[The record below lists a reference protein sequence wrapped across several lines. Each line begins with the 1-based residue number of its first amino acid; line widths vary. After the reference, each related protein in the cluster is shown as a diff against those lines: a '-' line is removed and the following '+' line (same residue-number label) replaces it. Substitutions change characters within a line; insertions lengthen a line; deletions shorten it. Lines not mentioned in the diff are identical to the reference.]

1 MKKFRHVWLAALLL
15 ASTMGFT
22 SCSDDDDKNASQSN
36 PAIEVVANSKKHD
49 TAILLCT
56 FGSTFKE
63 SIKTYDQILAD
74 YEAEFPDADIYLSF
88 TSRTCVNRVYAETGI
103 DRFPPDLWLKALGS
117 ANYKKVAVQSLHIIP
132 GEEYLSLMNTDVK
145 KEFMIKGFPS
155 IQVAK
160 SPCLV
165 YDEDDVQA
173 VSTALYDHYKDNLA
187 EKTQLLLLMGHGN
200 PDKNYNAN
208 SKYTEVEVAMQAL
221 APNKNVFVGT
231 VDYGDMLFWPLGSDE
246 KPLPEAN
253 AESVYAKLTQY
264 CEDNNLKPEEITIWL
279 APFMSIA
286 GDHAHNDLW
295 GIEEGDDYSNATPGA
310 DVCWRLKLMK
320 MGFKISNAESHNGSV
335 DKCKING
342 LGDYA
347 SIRKIWVNHLKA
359 IYNNADEWQTGED
372 YQ

>member
-1 MKKFRHVWLAALLL
+1 MKMFKHLWLAALLL
-15 ASTMGFT
+15 ASTAGFT
-22 SCSDDDDKNASQSN
+22 SCNDDDDNSGKSN
-36 PAIEVVANSKKHD
+36 PAIDVVTKSKQHD

-103 DRFPPDLWLKALGS
+103 DRFPPDLWLQALGN

-145 KEFMIKGFPS
+145 KEFMIKQFPG

-173 VSTALYDHYKDNLA
+173 VSTALYDHYKTNLA
-187 EKTQLLLLMGHGN
+187 DKKQLLLLMGHGN

-208 SKYTEVEVAMQAL
+208 SKYTEVEEAMQAL

-231 VDYGDMLFWPLGSDE
+231 VDYGEMLFWPLDE
-246 KPLPEAN
+246 DEEPLSEPN
-253 AESVYAKLTQY
+253 AESVYSKLTKY
-264 CEDNNLKPEEITIWL
+264 CEDNNLQPSDITISL

-295 GIEEGDDYSNATPGA
+295 GIEDGDDFSNATPGA
-310 DVCWRLKLMK
+310 DACWRLKLLK
-320 MGFKISNAESHNGSV
+320 MGFKIATDESHNGGV
-335 DKCKING
+335 DKCTING

-347 SIRKIWVNHLKA
+347 SIRKVWVDHLKA
-359 IYNNADEWQTGED
+359 IYNDADEWQTGED